1 MKKTLLLI
9 ATVLC
14 CAMTMFAQNN
24 NKISYQAVVRDT
36 ENKLVANKNVT
47 VTVKIFDGDAQQ
59 PAYTQTYENVH
70 TNLNGLISLQIGP
83 AQSNEAW
90 NGIHWNN
97 ARIETTVTLDGA
109 DAPLGTLAMPLTA
122 VPYALYADFADS
134 VNPNVIANY
143 LASHNIPDGA
153 EVNVQSDW
161 KQTNPQADDYIKN
174 KPDLTQYA
182 TKDALN
188 DTAAAIREDFP
199 TVPTDVSAFN
209 NDIGYLTSYTESQVL
224 SISHDTIFLTGGS
237 FVKLPAGF
245 SGNYHDLVDTPTKVS
260 SFVNDAGYIKSYT
273 ETDPTVKDSLVII
286 TVNGNINEPAGSFT
300 LNQNANDT
308 INIVETDPTVPDWA
322 KTESKPTYDY
332 SEITNTPN
340 IKDTIGTYLTNNHYI
355 NQTTLDSKHYLTS
368 DSTVIKNLQSNVT
381 NLLADTA
388 KYATKK
394 ALKDTATVLRGLID
408 NKADASSVYTKTES
422 DARYLQSYTETDPTV
437 KNSLVNIKVNNEL
450 AGSFTLNQSSE
461 ANINIT
467 ETDPTVPDWAK
478 TESKPTYDYS
488 EITNTPN
495 IKDTIGTY
503 LTNNHYINQTT
514 LDSKHYLTSDS
525 TVIKNLQSN
534 VTNLLADT
542 AKYATKKALNDTAA
556 VLRGL
561 ISTGSTSSATLNT
574 DNSNALITNSSE
586 TISGEVKLHKISK
599 TGSYADLN
607 NRPSIKDSI
616 GDFLYDNKYIN
627 NADCETVNLCTLSEQ
642 LAALRTDM
650 RNSIDSLKH
659 TIDSLEG
666 VIKDLTT
673 VVPQLSLHASATQV
687 AISNVSDVDV
697 ASVICSATLTNADGY
712 TIHWKVDG
720 TDSTS
725 SNSTLTVNFTVVGTH
740 KVLCTATKDG
750 FSPLKDSVTITV
762 TKGTPTVTAPT
773 AINPTYNGD
782 YQNLVNEGST
792 TGGTLQYK
800 LNDGEYSTSIP
811 GATNAG
817 NYTVYYKVV
826 GNDNWNDVVEAS
838 VEASIAKAALT
849 SLSVTIDGWTS
860 GQTASSPSV
869 TGNSGNGAVTYSY
882 KVQGAEDNTYTT
894 DVPTAA
900 GDYTVRASVAETD
913 NYLAGT
919 ATANFTIAAPAPS
932 VPEGAIN
939 GKFTV
944 NAGGTK
950 VYFSQGNLQA
960 TYNGSAWSWAFATNQ
975 WDYIG
980 NAAGNTSING
990 NGTVNTNNVTVD
1002 LFGWV
1007 GNSSNFTGA
1016 AQYGISNS
1024 TATNNKNGYGDNA
1037 SENLKSDWG
1046 NTIDGTGTTWRTLT
1060 NAEWVWVIGPSSS
1073 SPNPGTNCRTSS
1085 TVNGV
1090 ENARFAKATVAGKA
1104 GLIIFPD
1111 SYTHPGDVTAPTSIN
1126 TASAAFTVNTYD
1138 ATAWGKMEAAG
1149 AVFLPAA
1156 GYRSA
1161 VTVNRVGEC
1170 GYYWSSTSYS
1180 SEVTRA
1186 KRSVYFANNSVVMDY
1201 YDSRASGFSVRLV
1214 RVAN

>member
-1 MKKTLLLI
+1 
-9 ATVLC
+9 
-14 CAMTMFAQNN
+14 MFAQN
-24 NKISYQAVVRDT
+24 NKISYQAVVRDAQ
-36 ENKLVANKNVT
+36 NRLVANKTVT
-47 VTVKIFDGDAQQ
+47 VTVNIYNGTETTA
-59 PAYTQTYENVH
+59 AYTETQTAT
-70 TNLNGLISLQIGP
+70 TNLNGLVSLQIGP
-83 AQSNEAW
+83 DGDNAAWSNIQW
-90 NGIHWNN
+90 KN
-97 ARIETTVTLDGA
+97 ASIKTMVTLDGTS
-109 DAPLGTLAMPLTA
+109 LGTLEMPLTA

-478 TESKPTYDYS
+478 TNSKPTYNYS
-488 EITNTPN
+488 EIANTPN
-495 IKDTIGTY
+495 IKDTLSGY
-503 LTNNHYINQTT
+503 LDTC
-514 LDSKHYLTSDS
+514 
-525 TVIKNLQSN
+525 TVIANMKTDITKLQNGIRKDALCDSVSGCVGGNADLSN
-534 VTNLLADT
+534 YYTKDDIDGKFNDT
-542 AKYATKKALNDTAA
+542 TKYATKKALNDTAA

-574 DNSNALITNSSE
+574 DNSNALTTNSSE

-627 NADCETVNLCTLSEQ
+627 NADCETVNLCTLAEQ
-642 LAALRTDM
+642 LATLRTDM
-650 RNSIDSLKH
+650 RKSIDSLKH

-666 VIKDLTT
+666 VIDL
-673 VVPQLSLHASATQV
+673 LS
-687 AISNVSDVDV
+687 SD
-697 ASVICSATLTNADGY
+697 I
-712 TIHWKVDG
+712 
-720 TDSTS
+720 
-725 SNSTLTVNFTVVGTH
+725 
-740 KVLCTATKDG
+740 
-750 FSPLKDSVTITV
+750 PP
-762 TKGTPTVTAPT
+762 TP
-773 AINPTYNGD
+773 I
-782 YQNLVNEGST
+782 
-792 TGGTLQYK
+792 
-800 LNDGEYSTSIP
+800 
-811 GATNAG
+811 
-817 NYTVYYKVV
+817 
-826 GNDNWNDVVEAS
+826 
-838 VEASIAKAALT
+838 
-849 SLSVTIDGWTS
+849 
-860 GQTASSPSV
+860 
-869 TGNSGNGAVTYSY
+869 
-882 KVQGAEDNTYTT
+882 
-894 DVPTAA
+894 
-900 GDYTVRASVAETD
+900 
-913 NYLAGT
+913 
-919 ATANFTIAAPAPS
+919 
-932 VPEGAIN
+932 VPEGAIDGRFTIN
-939 GKFTV
+939 GDG
-944 NAGGTK
+944 AK

-960 TYNGSAWSWAFATNQ
+960 TYDGSAWSWAFADNQ
-975 WDYIG
+975 YDYIG
-980 NAAGNTSING
+980 NAEGNTKVTDSSPFVSG
-990 NGTVNTNNVTVD
+990 YSGSSTTVD

-1007 GNSSNFTGA
+1007 GASSNWNTNTGVNM
-1016 AQYGISNS
+1016 YGITSS
-1024 TATNNKNGYGDNA
+1024 TATANKDGYGNQRDDV
-1037 SENLKSDWG
+1037 LKSDWG
-1046 NTIDGTGTTWRTLT
+1046 TLAITNGGNATNSGWRTLT
-1060 NAEWVWVIGPSSS
+1060 SAEWEWILGPSS

-1085 TVNGV
+1085 TVGGT
-1090 ENARFAKATVAGKA
+1090 ENARYAKATVAGMT

-1111 SYTHPGDVTAPTSIN
+1111 SYTHPNDVTAPTSIN
-1126 TASAAFTVNTYD
+1126 TATAAFTVNTYD
-1138 ATAWGKMEAAG
+1138 ATAWEKMEEAG
-1149 AVFLPAA
+1149 AVFLPVA
-1156 GYRSA
+1156 GYRYGTS
-1161 VTVNRVGEC
+1161 VNYVGSRGGYWTSSPYNNSTVINSTDNKKA
-1170 GYYWSSTSYS
+1170 YYLRIYS
-1180 SEVTRA
+1180 S
-1186 KRSVYFANNSVVMDY
+1186 NNNNFVDLSNNDRCNGY
-1201 YDSRASGFSVRLV
+1201 SVRLV
-1214 RVAN
+1214 KGANN